1 MNLFYT
7 SSLSFNDII
16 LEVKEVLEGTQ
27 GYILIQSTAKVILHM
42 SSESQEDFVRNKRV
56 IRVNPLIELLQ
67 TTNKFILHISTE
79 FQRHVSGNKRVIRV
93 NPWIDLVQ
101 TTTKVLLHISTE
113 IQGHFLEIKELLEW
127 THGYIWYKA
136 PPKWL
141 YTSPLSS

>member
-1 MNLFYT
+1 MNWFYT

-42 SSESQEDFVRNKRV
+42 SSECQEDFVRNKRV

-67 TTNKFILHISTE
+67 TTTKFILHISTE

-101 TTTKVLLHISTE
+101 TNTKVLLHISTE
-113 IQGHFLEIKELLEW
+113 IQGHFLEIKELLEG
-127 THGYIWYKA
+127 TYG
-136 PPKWL
+136 
-141 YTSPLSS
+141 